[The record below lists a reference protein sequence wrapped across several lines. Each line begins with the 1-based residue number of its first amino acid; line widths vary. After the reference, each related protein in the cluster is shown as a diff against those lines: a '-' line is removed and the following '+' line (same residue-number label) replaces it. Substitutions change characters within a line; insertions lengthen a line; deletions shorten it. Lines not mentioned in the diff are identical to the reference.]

1 MFEGER
7 SAEVIGRQDRGT
19 PGAAGSQNDEVEGVS
34 SNPESAPPAKGTE
47 RSSAAAGHAASVNS
61 SRAARRHRDLLE
73 LGTFAA
79 FVGPTI
85 VLFGAMVLVP
95 ILWTLALGL
104 TDERATRP
112 ETSFVGLDNVLFLL
126 GSEGFL
132 HTLRNTV
139 IVTVIVVVATNALG
153 LALALLIRQ
162 QGWFYNLARSVF
174 FTPMILSA
182 IVVSVIWRAL
192 LIDNGLVNTWL
203 RGVGVDQPPGWL
215 SDPSIAIFTVSGTLV
230 WQLLGFSV
238 VVYLAG
244 LAGIPVELEEA
255 ASLDGAGPM
264 ARFRSI
270 TWPLLAPSFTII
282 TVMLMISAFKVYDQ
296 IAVLTNGGPGTNGTA
311 TIAFDVIRTAFGE
324 QRTGMASAMAAIML
338 ALVATASVLALRLL
352 QRREVTY

>member
-1 MFEGER
+1 MYEDER
-7 SAEVIGRQDRGT
+7 PTKVLGAQHPGT
-19 PGAAGSQNDEVEGVS
+19 AVPAASHDDDVEGVS
-34 SNPESAPPAKGTE
+34 SHGEAAPGTKRTRVSA
-47 RSSAAAGHAASVNS
+47 RAADDAASVKS
-61 SRAARRHRDLLE
+61 SRAAARHRGLLE
-73 LGTFAA
+73 FGTFAA

-85 VLFGAMVLVP
+85 VLFGSMVLVP

-112 ETSFVGLDNVLFLL
+112 QTSFVGLDNVLFLL
-126 GSEGFL
+126 GSGAFH
-132 HTLRNTV
+132 HTLGNTV
-139 IVTVIVVVATNALG
+139 IVTVIVVVATNVLG

-192 LIDNGLVNTWL
+192 LIDDGLVNTVL
-203 RGVGVDQPPGWL
+203 RGFGIDQPPGWL
-215 SDPSIAIFTVSGTLV
+215 SDPSIAIFTVAGSLV

-255 ASLDGAGPM
+255 ASLDGAGAM
-264 ARFRSI
+264 ARFRNI

-338 ALVATASVLALRLL
+338 AIVATASVLALRLL